1 MIRTKEE
8 ILEYYTDDR
17 EHVSPI
23 IQDYLD
29 ATPHHNFIDTVR
41 KPNKAVQQFLD
52 AQEQEAHNPIIDYY
66 TMKGRN

>member
-8 ILEYYTDDR
+8 ILKYYTDDR

-29 ATPHHNFIDTVR
+29 ATPHHIFMDAVR
-41 KPNKAVQQFLD
+41 KPTKPVQQFLD
-52 AQEQEAHNPIIDYY
+52 AQEETNEIIRQYLQ
-66 TMKGRN
+66 